1 MPIQTV
7 PGSDLTYHL
16 ISYDKHGLE
25 RPDDR
30 SGTMSELA
38 AAAIR
43 NQPITDV
50 FVASH
55 GWKGD
60 VDAAIEQY
68 DKWIG
73 AMAACS
79 ADRAA
84 LRQLRPGFQAFIV
97 GFHWPSQPWGDEELG
112 MGGGKSFAVS
122 ATGTAPPE
130 SLETAVA
137 RFVDDYA
144 DRIAD
149 TPRARAAIRTIV
161 DGAMKAGPAGNSLPA
176 DVADAYKALSEE
188 ADVRSDGPTGDPGSD
203 REPFDANR
211 AYRNARDS
219 AKRPG
224 APPSFGAPGLSGL
237 LSPLRQLSFWTM
249 KDRARTLGET
259 AGSSLLA
266 TLMNAVPEGRTVRF
280 HLMGH
285 SFGCIVVSGM
295 IHGPKGAGGLPRPV
309 DSVTLVQGA
318 TSLWGFCNAIPKV
331 GGPGY
336 FRKIIEQRRVTGP
349 IVTTQSKR
357 DTAVGVFYPI
367 AAGVALQTSFAPGDL
382 PKYGGL
388 GAFGIQGPGLTTHD
402 LAIADAA
409 HAYGFTGGHIYNLE
423 ATGVIKDGGGASGA
437 HSDIAKPE
445 VAHAMWEAVKVT

>member
-1 MPIQTV
+1 MWQNALVQRGRNAMPIQTV

-149 TPRARAAIRTIV
+149 TPRARAAIR
-161 DGAMKAGPAGNSLPA
+161 
-176 DVADAYKALSEE
+176 
-188 ADVRSDGPTGDPGSD
+188 
-203 REPFDANR
+203 
-211 AYRNARDS
+211 
-219 AKRPG
+219 
-224 APPSFGAPGLSGL
+224 
-237 LSPLRQLSFWTM
+237 
-249 KDRARTLGET
+249 
-259 AGSSLLA
+259 
-266 TLMNAVPEGRTVRF
+266 
-280 HLMGH
+280 
-285 SFGCIVVSGM
+285 
-295 IHGPKGAGGLPRPV
+295 
-309 DSVTLVQGA
+309 
-318 TSLWGFCNAIPKV
+318 
-331 GGPGY
+331 
-336 FRKIIEQRRVTGP
+336 
-349 IVTTQSKR
+349 
-357 DTAVGVFYPI
+357 
-367 AAGVALQTSFAPGDL
+367 
-382 PKYGGL
+382 
-388 GAFGIQGPGLTTHD
+388 
-402 LAIADAA
+402 
-409 HAYGFTGGHIYNLE
+409 
-423 ATGVIKDGGGASGA
+423 
-437 HSDIAKPE
+437 
-445 VAHAMWEAVKVT
+445 